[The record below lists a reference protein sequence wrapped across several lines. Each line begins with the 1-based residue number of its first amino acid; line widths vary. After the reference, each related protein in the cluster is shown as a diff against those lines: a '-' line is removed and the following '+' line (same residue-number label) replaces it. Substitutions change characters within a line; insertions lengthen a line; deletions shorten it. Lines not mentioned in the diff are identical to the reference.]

1 MAAHNSCHACGQAST
16 TDAALANSSAVR
28 GALPPLGRTNTI
40 RIPKYCASFLTY
52 FHKVEE
58 LGATSAKESE
68 ATAGRL
74 SV

>member
-1 MAAHNSCHACGQAST
+1 MRAGLDPERRAGQFLRGT
-16 TDAALANSSAVR
+16 RRLA
-28 GALPPLGRTNTI
+28 PPLGRTNTI